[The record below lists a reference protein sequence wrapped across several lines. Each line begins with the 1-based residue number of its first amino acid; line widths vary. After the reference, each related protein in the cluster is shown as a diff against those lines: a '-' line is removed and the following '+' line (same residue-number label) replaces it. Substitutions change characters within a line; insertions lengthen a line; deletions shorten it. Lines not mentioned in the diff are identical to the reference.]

1 MKKNYQKGDSI
12 NIIKPG
18 IFHGLSG
25 EIMSNN
31 PDTGFKPLSINFG
44 LFGIWQFNYDDVES
58 VVKEKIKPETV
69 MPWEES
75 NPKKEAKKKPETDRV
90 KRKYTR
96 RAK

>member
-12 NIIKPG
+12 NIIRPG

-25 EIMSNN
+25 EIISNN
-31 PDTGFKPLSINFG
+31 PGTGFKPLSINLGIFG
-44 LFGIWQFNYDDVES
+44 VWQFDYDDIES
-58 VVKEKIKPETV
+58 AVKEKVKPETM

-75 NPKKEAKKKPETDRV
+75 KSKKEAKKKPDTDRV